1 MSKDLVHPSLVRAGY
16 VELEMA
22 DETADVVN
30 LTIASNQAHL
40 QGEPFYVDSLP
51 EDMNRMRLADTSGK
65 MEVAEDD
72 EDDCSSEDEFY
83 LPKGQDPLVPFQG
96 FLEEVGARI
105 VKRMKSGEGFFK
117 IWSTMTEDIKGYV
130 LTNVMKTSSKTVEN
144 RQTQTDKQLSSNLP
158 QEPTPPKREEALNPK
173 KAEERPKPSKA
184 PEVSWT
190 NETEEVNDIEG
201 EVAHQVAESF
211 SKKYK
216 FPSRSSGIFLWNF
229 EQLKMNLD
237 DIVKASMNIPGVEKI
252 AEKGGK
258 LPLRCI
264 LGFVALDSSKRFR
277 LLADT
282 DKVARLMQ
290 DDINSYM
297 ARLEDVDRN

>member
-1 MSKDLVHPSLVRAGY
+1 MSKDLVHPSLIRAGI

-22 DETADVVN
+22 EETTDLIN
-30 LTIASNQAHL
+30 RTIESNQAHL

-51 EDMNRMRLADTSGK
+51 EDMSKLRIEDQSGRTK
-65 MEVAEDD
+65 TEEGEGDEDSSEEDD
-72 EDDCSSEDEFY
+72 Y
-83 LPKGQDPLVPFQG
+83 LFEGQDPLILFQN
-96 FLEEVGARI
+96 FLDEIGAKA
-105 VKRMKSGEGFFK
+105 VKKLKTGEGFFRV
-117 IWSTMTEDIKGYV
+117 WSALSDDIKGYV
-130 LTNVMKTSSKTVEN
+130 STHIMTHRAKNTKSIQIQTEPAASSSPGGAVLQDSRSKDDPNDKKDHTADHDVVSDVESAI
-144 RQTQTDKQLSSNLP
+144 DKDES
-158 QEPTPPKREEALNPK
+158 R
-173 KAEERPKPSKA
+173 
-184 PEVSWT
+184 
-190 NETEEVNDIEG
+190 DIEG

-237 DIVKASMNIPGVEKI
+237 DIVKAAMNVPGVEKI

-277 LLADT
+277 LLANN
-282 DKVARLMQ
+282 DKVARLIQ

-297 ARLEDVDRN
+297 ARLEEAE